1 MPSTVPDENDGAQR
15 GGGGELHI
23 IHRTFQRNKQS
34 KTAVLKKACVGL
46 FQAIFTP
53 HPLSG
58 DNFYLK

>member
-15 GGGGELHI
+15 GGDLHI
-23 IHRTFQRNKQS
+23 DIHRTFQRNKQS